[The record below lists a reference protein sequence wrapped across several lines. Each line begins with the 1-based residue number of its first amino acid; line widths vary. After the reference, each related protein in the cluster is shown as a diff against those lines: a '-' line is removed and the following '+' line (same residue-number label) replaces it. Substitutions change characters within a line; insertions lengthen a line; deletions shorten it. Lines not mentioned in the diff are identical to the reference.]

1 MTGVMQ
7 GHFDTVLWVYGLTT
21 AGLLGYFATL
31 LLRLRASKAPTS
43 GQTRVSAQ
51 NPEKTS

>member
-21 AGLLGYFATL
+21 AGLLGYFVTL
-31 LLRLRASKAPTS
+31 LLRLKASKEPTPGQPGATAPRS
-43 GQTRVSAQ
+43 EKSA
-51 NPEKTS
+51 

>member
-21 AGLLGYFATL
+21 AGLLGYFATI
-31 LLRLRASKAPTS
+31 LLRLKASKAPKT
-43 GQTRVSAQ
+43 VL
-51 NPEKTS
+51 NPELNSEKSL